1 MSRILSRAEDIRQ
14 WAEARSG
21 MPAWS
26 ELPSGTRSQIVLRL
40 VFDQYLLNSGE
51 SQDLDRPGGLDLV
64 GWDDWL
70 GELTKQKLASRSATA
85 STASSTT
92 VSSSCPKRKGPRVH
106 TPDCWPR
113 RALPPNKCYPCVRP

>member
-1 MSRILSRAEDIRQ
+1 MARILKTGEEIRQ

-26 ELPSGTRSQIVLRL
+26 ELPSGTRSQIVLRI

-64 GWDDWL
+64 GWDEWL
-70 GELTKQKLASRSATA
+70 EELKRQKLAL
-85 STASSTT
+85 
-92 VSSSCPKRKGPRVH
+92 RVGNRIEGVMDNDFEFVPEG
-106 TPDCWPR
+106 TKP
-113 RALPPNKCYPCVRP
+113 

>member
-1 MSRILSRAEDIRQ
+1 MSRILSKPEEIRQ
-14 WAEARSG
+14 WTEARSG

-51 SQDLDRPGGLDLV
+51 NQDTDRPGGLDLV

-70 GELTKQKLASRSATA
+70 TELKRQKLSLKVGDRVDGVLDNSFEFVPEG
-85 STASSTT
+85 S
-92 VSSSCPKRKGPRVH
+92 KG
-106 TPDCWPR
+106 
-113 RALPPNKCYPCVRP
+113 

>member
-1 MSRILSRAEDIRQ
+1 MSRILNTAAEIRQ
-14 WAEARSG
+14 WTEARSG

-64 GWDDWL
+64 GWDEWL
-70 GELTKQKLASRSATA
+70 GELKKQKLAL
-85 STASSTT
+85 
-92 VSSSCPKRKGPRVH
+92 RVGDRIEGVMDNDFEFVPEG
-106 TPDCWPR
+106 TKP
-113 RALPPNKCYPCVRP
+113 